1 MIDETKRSDA
11 ITSVALDA
19 TALPKRETLELDK
32 LLAALAKAQKSIKIA
47 KKDSNNPFFKSAYA
61 DLVSVVKA
69 SRDAL
74 CDNGLSITQRIDK
87 EEGRQMLFTRLGHA
101 SGQWIESIIPVNPPN
116 ANIQTLGSYLTY
128 LRRYA
133 YAALV
138 CVVASDED
146 DDAEKVAEHERKQ
159 EKKKEGVEAID
170 ELEKLKA

>member
-1 MIDETKRSDA
+1 MSNETKPMHAASD
-11 ITSVALDA
+11 VALNA
-19 TALPKRETLELDK
+19 KIFPKRETQELDK
-32 LLAALAKAQKSIKIA
+32 LLAAFAKAQKSIKVA

-74 CDNGLSITQRIDK
+74 CENGLSIIQRIDK
-87 EEGRQMLFTRLGHA
+87 EDSRLMMFTRLGHA
-101 SGQWIESIIPVNPPN
+101 SGQWMESVIPINPPN

-138 CVVASDED
+138 GVVASDED
-146 DDAEKVAEHERKQ
+146 DDGEKVAEHERKS
-159 EKKKEGVEAID
+159 KKTVAVEEIG
-170 ELEKLKA
+170 ELEKIRG

>member
-1 MIDETKRSDA
+1 MTNETQPSNTAAVVA
-11 ITSVALDA
+11 IDA

-32 LLAALAKAQKSIKIA
+32 LLAALAKAQKAIKVA

-87 EEGRQMLFTRLGHA
+87 EDGRLVMFTRLGHS
-101 SGQWIESIIPVNPPN
+101 SGQWMESIIPINPPN
-116 ANIQTLGSYLTY
+116 SNIQTLGSYLTY

-146 DDAEKVAEHERKQ
+146 DDAEKVAEEERKK
-159 EKKKEGVEAID
+159 EKKPAVEAID